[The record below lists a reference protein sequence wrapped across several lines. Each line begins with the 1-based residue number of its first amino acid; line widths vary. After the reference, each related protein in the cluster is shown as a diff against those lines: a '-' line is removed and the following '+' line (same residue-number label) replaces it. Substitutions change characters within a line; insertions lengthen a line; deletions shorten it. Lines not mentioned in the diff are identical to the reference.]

1 MMFVKVETIDHAEI
15 ELNVNQIIY
24 EQKLSSGLKVM
35 TPSGVMF
42 LKESAVEKMRNYWQ
56 EVKDNSGRKK

>member
-1 MMFVKVETIDHAEI
+1 MFVKVETIDHAEI

>member
-24 EQKLSSGLKVM
+24 EQKLSSDWKVM
-35 TPSGVMF
+35 TPSGVIY
-42 LKESAVEKMRNYWQ
+42 LKESAVDKMRKYWQ
-56 EVKDNSGRKK
+56 EVKDKRNK